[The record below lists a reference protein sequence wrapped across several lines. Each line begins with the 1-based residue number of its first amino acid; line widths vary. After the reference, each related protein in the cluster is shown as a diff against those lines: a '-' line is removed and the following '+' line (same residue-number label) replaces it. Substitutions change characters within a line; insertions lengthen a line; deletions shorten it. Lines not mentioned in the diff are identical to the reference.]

1 MAAQAEYENLIGRTP
16 GASLNVEAKAASSAA
31 TREWFESPIQVP

>member
-16 GASLNVEAKAASSAA
+16 GASLNVEAKG
-31 TREWFESPIQVP
+31 REQCS